1 MGSER
6 NRYIWCGLKIH
17 ATKYNGRL
25 NKKQS
30 HSRYFFLP
38 KGPAKYNFLQKVI
51 HSHSPSKGAPMTL
64 QAIRS
69 QLPIVQ
75 DCLYFNTGGIA
86 PSLSVVT
93 DAFHQYYDNIARS
106 GPPLILDYAANVAQ
120 MEDARRRIA
129 SFLGIDTND
138 LCLTRGVTDGVHL
151 VFNGFD
157 WNAGDELILTDEEH
171 PAVQVPA
178 DRLAAACGV
187 KLKQMTLSD
196 DPDEMLRRF
205 RELITPRTRLAA
217 LSHVTTDTGT
227 RLPVEAIIKVA
238 HEHGFPVLLD
248 GAQSLGQFPVDVA
261 ALDVDFYSYLAYK
274 WMFGPFSTGGL
285 YIARPWQT
293 KLKLV
298 PTGRQPDQVLAE
310 PSKDGARRFEI
321 GQLTQPLYL
330 GTAAAVDF
338 IQEIGLKEIERE
350 SGRRSALLCEG
361 LRTIPG
367 LTIHSPAPPVGSPGI
382 TAFSVSGIEGTHIN
396 TKLRERSMIPRP
408 TGLKFS
414 GVRVSVALFTTEG
427 EIEALVNTVGEI
439 VAESH

>member
-1 MGSER
+1 
-6 NRYIWCGLKIH
+6 
-17 ATKYNGRL
+17 
-25 NKKQS
+25 
-30 HSRYFFLP
+30 
-38 KGPAKYNFLQKVI
+38 
-51 HSHSPSKGAPMTL
+51 MTL
-64 QAIRS
+64 QDIRS
-69 QLPIVQ
+69 HVPLVR

-93 DAFHQYYDNIARS
+93 DTFHEYYNHIARS
-106 GPPLILDYAANVAQ
+106 GPPLILDPAANVAQ

-129 SFLGIDTND
+129 HFIGVETND

-157 WNAGDELILTDEEH
+157 WNAGDEIILTDEEH

-178 DRLAAACGV
+178 DRLAAACNV
-187 KLKQMTLSD
+187 KLKQMTLSG

-205 RELITPRTRLAA
+205 RDLITPRTRLAA

-227 RLPVEAIIKVA
+227 RLPVESITKLA

-248 GAQSLGQFPVDVA
+248 GAQSLGQFPVDVR

-298 PTGRQPDQVLAE
+298 PTGRQVDQELSEAAKE
-310 PSKDGARRFEI
+310 GARRFEI

-330 GTAAAVDF
+330 ATAAALDF
-338 IQEIGLKEIERE
+338 IQEIGLAEIERE
-350 SGRRSALLCEG
+350 GWRRSSLLRDG
-361 LRTIPG
+361 LKTIPG
-367 LTIHSPAPPVGSPGI
+367 LTLHSPVGPDGSPGI
-382 TAFSVSGIEGTHIN
+382 TAFSVAGIEGTHIN
-396 TKLRERSMIPRP
+396 AKLRERRMIPRP

-414 GVRVSVALFTTEG
+414 GVRVSLALFTTEG
-427 EIEALVNTVGEI
+427 EIELLVKAVGEI
-439 VAESH
+439 VAESHK